1 MRLRSLLF
9 VPGDS
14 EKKFAKVQ
22 HCSADALILDLEDSV
37 APERKSYARDH
48 VASLLDSG
56 SMPPWSFFV
65 RPNPLESG
73 LTAADLAAVVK
84 PGLKGLL
91 IPKANGAHDV
101 AIIASSL
108 DALESKA
115 GMEPG
120 SVKIAVVATETPL
133 AMFNLGSYT
142 PPHPRLAALTWGAE
156 DLGAAVGATDNKEAD
171 GSWTS
176 PYQMARNLC
185 LFAAASAGV
194 LPIDTLYA
202 NFRDPEGLEADCRRA
217 RRDGFLGRI
226 AIHPDQ
232 VDIINRCFTPSDT
245 EIAFARRIVEAFAA
259 NPDAGTLGIDGKMV
273 DIPHLKAAQKT
284 LAASEN

>member
-1 MRLRSLLF
+1 MKLRSLLF

-22 HCSADALILDLEDSV
+22 DCTADTLILDLEDSV
-37 APERKSYARDH
+37 APERKAYARDH
-48 VASLLDSG
+48 VSALLDSG
-56 SMPPWSFFV
+56 GTPPWSFFV

-73 LTAADLAAVVK
+73 LTAQDLAAVVK

-101 AIIASSL
+101 EIIASSL

-133 AMFNLGSYT
+133 AMFNLASYT
-142 PPHPRLAALTWGAE
+142 PAHPRLVALTWGAE

-171 GSWTS
+171 GSWSS
-176 PYQMARNLC
+176 PYQLARNLC

-232 VDIINRCFTPSDT
+232 VDVINRCFTPSDA
-245 EIAFARRIVEAFAA
+245 EIAFARRIVEVFAA
-259 NPDAGTLGIDGKMV
+259 NPGAGTLGIDGKMY